1 MSTQMPALRRANT
14 ASTGFLIFGEA
25 RPPPLW
31 TNEVPWV
38 GASWDQ
44 GPGEGGEGE
53 EQETARLPTEDSPH
67 LASELRFSL
76 GPSPRPSFK
85 GHVEAPSKT
94 GRNDFEPPPV
104 GAMTGGVWALNW
116 VWVPDALGLH
126 DFGLTSSSF

>member
-1 MSTQMPALRRANT
+1 MSTQMLASRRANT

-25 RPPPLW
+25 RPPPLQ

-53 EQETARLPTEDSPH
+53 EQETAHLPSENSPH

-76 GPSPRPSFK
+76 VPSPWPSFK

-94 GRNDFEPPPV
+94 GRNDFEFPPV
-104 GAMTGGVWALNW
+104 GAMT
-116 VWVPDALGLH
+116 
-126 DFGLTSSSF
+126 